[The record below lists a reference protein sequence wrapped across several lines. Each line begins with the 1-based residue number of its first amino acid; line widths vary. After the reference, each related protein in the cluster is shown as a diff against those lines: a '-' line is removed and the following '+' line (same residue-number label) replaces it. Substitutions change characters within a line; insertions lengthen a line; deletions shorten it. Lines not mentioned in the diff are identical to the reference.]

1 MKLNKRIREMI
12 NKQKIKHARKTFEL
26 TVRGRYFYEYCL
38 KIANGTYYDS
48 DFNFSY
54 DNELN
59 ELNKVFAESERFNKL
74 TEEQKRKFAAL
85 FYVNFWE
92 PNYRKQFC
100 DNDKN

>member
-12 NKQKIKHARKTFEL
+12 NKQKIKHAQKTFEL
-26 TVRGRYFYEYCL
+26 TLRGRYFYEYCL
-38 KIANGTYYDS
+38 KIVDGTYRDS

-59 ELNKVFAESERFNKL
+59 ELIKVFAESERFNKL
-74 TEEQKRKFAAL
+74 TEEQKRKSAAL
-85 FYVNFWE
+85 CFVNIWE